1 MFFTSYSVTL
11 DGMSTM
17 TVLYAFKQG
26 RPMAQYQL
34 EILAPVVASDLEQLG
49 TKEKFWF
56 SYMGAE
62 TGQWLFKFSRAGTGE
77 HWSEK
82 CAAELCHLLGIP
94 HAEYELALTDGRF
107 GVISP
112 NMIPFG
118 YRMVMGN
125 EVLHTTTADYP
136 QPLPPGEK
144 AVRVKEHTVTRVLG
158 CLDNDNERILPPE
171 SDYDLAGLNAG
182 DVFCGYLM
190 LDALISNQDRHHENW
205 AIMLNNET
213 GERMLCPTYDHAA
226 SLGREMLDVEREERL
241 VSKDRNRQVST
252 FVRKAR
258 SELFKL
264 KTDKKPLSTVDAFK
278 LAVSDRPLAREHWLS
293 RLAALTEEAIVG
305 VFNDVPAN
313 CISEVARTFA
323 VKMVLENRK
332 RLLEDES

>member
-1 MFFTSYSVTL
+1 
-11 DGMSTM
+11 
-17 TVLYAFKQG
+17 
-26 RPMAQYQL
+26 MAQYRL
-34 EILAPVVASDLEQLG
+34 EHLAPVASDLEQLG

-56 SYMGAE
+56 SPMDTE
-62 TGQWLFKFSRAGTGE
+62 PRLWLFKFSRAGTGE

-94 HAEYELALTDGRF
+94 HAEYELALIDGRY

-112 NMIPFG
+112 NMIPLG

-125 EVLHTTTADYP
+125 EVLHTTTMGYP
-136 QPLPPGEK
+136 QPLPPGQS

-158 CLDNDNERILPPE
+158 CLDNDLEKIHPPV
-171 SDYDLAGLNAG
+171 SGYDLKDLNAG
-182 DVFCGYLM
+182 DVFCGYLL

-226 SLGREMLDVEREERL
+226 SLGREMRDVEKTERL
-241 VSKDRNRQVST
+241 TTKDRNRQIPA
-252 FVRKAR
+252 FVRRAR

-264 KTDKKPLSTVDAFK
+264 KTDKKPLLTVEAFRH
-278 LAVSDRPLAREHWLS
+278 AIENRPRAKEHWFG
-293 RLAALTEEAIVG
+293 RLNTLTHEDIVG
-305 VFNDVPAN
+305 VFNNVPAD
-313 CISEVARTFA
+313 CISEVSRTFA
-323 VKMVLENRK
+323 IEMVLENRR

>member
-1 MFFTSYSVTL
+1 
-11 DGMSTM
+11 M
-17 TVLYAFKQG
+17 T
-26 RPMAQYQL
+26 QYRL
-34 EILAPVVASDLEQLG
+34 ERLAPVVASDLEQLG

-56 SYMGAE
+56 EYVDREARL
-62 TGQWLFKFSRAGTGE
+62 WLFKFSRAGTGE

-94 HAEYELALTDGRF
+94 HADYELAITGGRL

-112 NMIPFG
+112 NMIPYE

-125 EVLHTTTADYP
+125 EVLHNTTADYP
-136 QPLPPGEK
+136 EPLPPGEK

-158 CLDNDNERILPPE
+158 CLDNEAEPIQPPDC
-171 SDYDLAGLNAG
+171 DYDLRGLNAG
-182 DVFCGYLM
+182 DIFCGYLL

-213 GERMLCPTYDHAA
+213 GARILCPTYDHAA
-226 SLGREMLDVEREERL
+226 SLGREMLDSERTERL
-241 VSKDRNRQVST
+241 ESRDRNRQIPA

-264 KTDKKPLSTVDAFK
+264 KTDKRPLTTVDAFK
-278 LAVSDRPLAREHWLS
+278 HAVENRLQAKEHWLVKL
-293 RLAALTEEAIVG
+293 RALTEEAIVG
-305 VFNDVPAN
+305 VFNDVPAD
-313 CISEVARTFA
+313 CISEIARTFA
-323 VKMVLENRK
+323 IKMVLENRR